1 MRSTGKACLAAGA
14 AIAMM
19 QLAASQSVFAEDKFA
34 GIDVAP
40 TKVGVIA
47 DLKDM
52 KEFCG
57 TKKIKVA
64 LSDGYGENSWR
75 KITRAEFEDEAAK
88 CPNITEVR
96 YTNGQGN
103 PQKQISDIQGLI
115 AQKFDVILVY
125 PDGGEA
131 ILKAMTQATQA
142 GAAVVTYDVGEHFP
156 GTRGKDYLDVTT
168 ESLTGVGRTLAEWT
182 VKQLNGS
189 GNVIVLGG
197 TPGNPTS
204 AAMAI
209 GWKEVFDKAPGIKVL
224 EGPVDTNWDPAES
237 QRVMASM
244 LAKYPKIDAVMS
256 DYGLGSMGALR
267 AFVAAGR
274 RDPALAG
281 PGRQRTRLLLG
292 RPQGRQSR
300 LQARDR
306 LGAHLARARGAAQG
320 GRRGRRH
327 QRHRAQHHRAAV
339 GRGQRV
345 LRSGAGAQMR
355 SRAAA
360 RRHAVDDALQGQ
372 DGKALRQVEPPSP
385 ARSGGESPARRDR
398 VRGLADAAPLQRIE
412 RA

>member
-274 RDPALAG
+274 RIPLWPGQDANELGCFWADHKADNPDFKLATVSARTWLVRVALHKAVGAVEGISDTEPSIIVLPLVEDSASSDPALA
-281 PGRQRTRLLLG
+281 PKC
-292 RPQGRQSR
+292 
-300 LQARDR
+300 DR
-306 LGAHLARARGAAQG
+306 ALPP
-320 GRRGRRH
+320 
-327 QRHRAQHHRAAV
+327 
-339 GRGQRV
+339 
-345 LRSGAGAQMR
+345 
-355 SRAAA
+355 
-360 RRHAVDDALQGQ
+360 DAMLSTMLSK
-372 DGKALRQVEPPSP
+372 DKMEKLFAK
-385 ARSGGESPARRDR
+385 
-398 VRGLADAAPLQRIE
+398 
-412 RA
+412 

>member
-1 MRSTGKACLAAGA
+1 VQLGVKSFIGA
-14 AIAMM
+14 SVATILL
-19 QLAASQSVFAEDKFA
+19 QLATCQSGFAQDAKFA

-40 TKVGVIA
+40 TKVGAIS
-47 DLKDM
+47 DMKDI

-75 KITRAEFEDEAAK
+75 KITRAEFEDEASK

-142 GAAVVTYDVGEHFP
+142 GIAVVTYDVGEHFP
-156 GTRGKDYLDVTT
+156 GALGKDYLDVTT
-168 ESLTGVGRTLAEWT
+168 ESLVGVGRTLAEWT
-182 VKQLNGS
+182 TKQLGGT

-204 AAMAI
+204 AAMAL
-209 GWKEVFDKAPGIKVL
+209 GWKEVFAKSPGIKVL

-237 QRVMASM
+237 QRVMGSL

-267 AFVAAGR
+267 AFVAAKREIPLWPGQDANELGCFWEDHKADNPNFKLATVSAR
-274 RDPALAG
+274 TWLVRVALRKAVGAVQGISDTEPSIINLPLVEDSAAGDPALA
-281 PGRQRTRLLLG
+281 PKC
-292 RPQGRQSR
+292 
-300 LQARDR
+300 DR
-306 LGAHLARARGAAQG
+306 SLPP
-320 GRRGRRH
+320 
-327 QRHRAQHHRAAV
+327 
-339 GRGQRV
+339 
-345 LRSGAGAQMR
+345 
-355 SRAAA
+355 
-360 RRHAVDDALQGQ
+360 DAMLSTMLSAE
-372 DGKALRQVEPPSP
+372 KMKKLFAK
-385 ARSGGESPARRDR
+385 
-398 VRGLADAAPLQRIE
+398 
-412 RA
+412 

>member
-1 MRSTGKACLAAGA
+1 MPGLGRFIGVSAAA
-14 AIAMM
+14 AF
-19 QLAASQSVFAEDKFA
+19 AALTLNPSAFAEDVKFSN
-34 GIDVAP
+34 IDVAP
-40 TKVGVIA
+40 TKTGVIA
-47 DLKDM
+47 DM
-52 KEFCG
+52 KEMKDYCG
-57 TKKIKVA
+57 TKKIRVA

-131 ILKAMTQATQA
+131 ILKAMTQATQS

-168 ESLTGVGRTLAEWT
+168 ESLTGVGTTLAEWT

-204 AAMAI
+204 AAMAV
-209 GWKEVFDKAPGIKVL
+209 GWKAVFDKAPGIKVL

-237 QRVMASM
+237 QRVMGSL
-244 LAKYPKIDAVMS
+244 LAKYPQIDAVMS

-267 AFVAAGR
+267 AFVAANRKIPLWPGQDANELGCFWEDHKADNPNFKLATVSAR
-274 RDPALAG
+274 TWLVRVALRKAVGAVQGLSDTEPSIITLPLVEDSAANDPALA
-281 PGRQRTRLLLG
+281 PKC
-292 RPQGRQSR
+292 
-300 LQARDR
+300 DR
-306 LGAHLARARGAAQG
+306 ALPP
-320 GRRGRRH
+320 
-327 QRHRAQHHRAAV
+327 
-339 GRGQRV
+339 
-345 LRSGAGAQMR
+345 
-355 SRAAA
+355 
-360 RRHAVDDALQGQ
+360 DAMLSTMLSKEKMQ
-372 DGKALRQVEPPSP
+372 KLFAK
-385 ARSGGESPARRDR
+385 
-398 VRGLADAAPLQRIE
+398 
-412 RA
+412 

>member
-274 RDPALAG
+274 KIPLWPGQDANELGCFWADHKADNPDFKLATVSARTWLVRVALHKAVGAVEGISDTEPSIIVLPLVEDSASSDPALA
-281 PGRQRTRLLLG
+281 PKC
-292 RPQGRQSR
+292 
-300 LQARDR
+300 DR
-306 LGAHLARARGAAQG
+306 ALPP
-320 GRRGRRH
+320 
-327 QRHRAQHHRAAV
+327 
-339 GRGQRV
+339 
-345 LRSGAGAQMR
+345 
-355 SRAAA
+355 
-360 RRHAVDDALQGQ
+360 DAMLSTMLSK
-372 DGKALRQVEPPSP
+372 DKMEKLFAK
-385 ARSGGESPARRDR
+385 
-398 VRGLADAAPLQRIE
+398 
-412 RA
+412 